1 MRVIKRYP
9 NRKLYDTEAKQYVSL
24 DRIAELIREGEEIH
38 VVDHTT
44 HEDLTTI
51 TLTQVIF
58 EQEKKQDSELPRTV
72 LTALIRASGDT
83 LNTMRRTLTSPLDWF
98 RQVDD
103 EIDRRLQVLVRRG
116 ELAED
121 DFNRLRDQLLTRGRR
136 ASSAGVDEEAVE
148 RLLVERGTPTREEI
162 TQLNAQLDALL
173 ASLDQLTA
181 KREPPNGGPPEGH
194 EPEGQGSPKPPESD

>member
-83 LNTMRRTLTSPLDWF
+83 LNTMKRTLTSPLDWF

-136 ASSAGVDEEAVE
+136 ASSGIDEDAVE
-148 RLLVERGTPTREEI
+148 RLLAERGTPTREDIAE
-162 TQLNAQLDALL
+162 LNTQLDALL
-173 ASLDQLTA
+173 AALDHLNSH
-181 KREPPNGGPPEGH
+181 REQRAGEPHEEH
-194 EPEGQGSPKPPESD
+194 EPTGDGSPEAPESS

>member
-1 MRVIKRYP
+1 MHVIKRYP

-24 DRIAELIREGEEIH
+24 DRIAELIRQGDEIH

-58 EQEKKQDSELPRTV
+58 EQEKKQDSELPRTI

-83 LNTMRRTLTSPLDWF
+83 LNTMRRTLTSPLDWL
-98 RQVDD
+98 RQVDE

-116 ELAED
+116 ELAEE
-121 DFNRLRDQLLTRGRR
+121 DFNRLRDQLLTRSHR
-136 ASSAGVDEEAVE
+136 AAAPADPQELAVE
-148 RLLVERGTPTREEI
+148 RALTERGTPTRGDI
-162 TQLNAQLDALL
+162 ARLDSQLDALL
-173 ASLDQLTA
+173 ATLESIEPDSAVLALD
-181 KREPPNGGPPEGH
+181 
-194 EPEGQGSPKPPESD
+194 PESQGHSEAKTLSG

>member
-83 LNTMRRTLTSPLDWF
+83 LNTMRRTLASPLDWF

-136 ASSAGVDEEAVE
+136 ASSGVDEEAVE
-148 RLLVERGTPTREEI
+148 RLLTERGTPTREEI
-162 TQLNAQLDALL
+162 TQLNAQLDSLL
-173 ASLDQLTA
+173 AALEHLSEQRQQPADDA
-181 KREPPNGGPPEGH
+181 V
-194 EPEGQGSPKPPESD
+194 EGQEPAP